1 MFTVD
6 VKQQY
11 NNNTRKYDGKVS
23 IASRNITNLWFAD
36 DTNALAEEEQKLE
49 VLAES
54 LDKNCTRYIME
65 VSKLLTNSA
74 NGIQRQIEAWNRERL
89 QVSWSNCFRC
99 SLKDCTSHCSSDKAE
114 ANLER

>member
-6 VKQQY
+6 LKQQY

-49 VLAES
+49 VLKSRQE
-54 LDKNCTRYIME
+54 LHKVY
-65 VSKLLTNSA
+65 
-74 NGIQRQIEAWNRERL
+74 NGG
-89 QVSWSNCFRC
+89 
-99 SLKDCTSHCSSDKAE
+99 K
-114 ANLER
+114 